1 MTSIAERGSAGR
13 STFRRYARRL
23 EAHRLVERGAITE
36 AELIEAVEAV
46 DEAVAAVEGRG
57 FEVTPFAPQPEL
69 ARAVGLDPSVEL
81 WVKDETGNV
90 SGTHKAR
97 HLFGVALAHRLAEAT
112 PEASHHPGDSR
123 GPGAI
128 RDSGDSRGSEAPR
141 DPVASRG
148 PDDSRGSEAP
158 YAIASCGNAALA
170 AAVLARAVGRALD
183 VYVPVWANPAVVD
196 HITELGGRVVRC
208 PRADGVLGD
217 PAHHAMQAAVAA
229 GAVPFSCQGTD
240 TPTTIDGARTLA
252 YEMVDALAAAATD
265 PGPAALAADPGS
277 DALAADA
284 SDSGPDALAADAPDS
299 GPDAMAADDR
309 PGSARLDRVFVQVGG
324 GALATAL
331 VTGLA
336 ACEGLDRLPVI
347 HAVQPVGNHPLVRAW
362 DRVAA
367 EITGQPPPAD
377 NRARAAAAAGMGP
390 LGDEAVRVVTARLAA
405 NPQRYMTPWET
416 EPVSYATGIL
426 DDVAYDW
433 TAVVEAMLRSGGHPV
448 VAGEDDLRLAHRLAR
463 LHTGIDVCPTG
474 AAGLGGLLA
483 LLAAGSGAPASL
495 DAAAGLSSAEP
506 DAAGSGTAADSDA
519 AGSGG
524 LAVRPG
530 ERVAVLFTGRLR
542 PGDPDP
548 LKPAASTELNSSG

>member
-1 MTSIAERGSAGR
+1 MTSIAGRGGASR

-46 DEAVAAVEGRG
+46 DEAVAVVEGRG

-69 ARAVGLDPSVEL
+69 ARAVGLDPAVEL
-81 WVKDETGNV
+81 WVKDETDNV

-97 HLFGVALAHRLAEAT
+97 HLFGVALAHRLAGAT
-112 PEASHHPGDSR
+112 PEASHHPGDSC
-123 GPGAI
+123 GPGAL

-141 DPVASRG
+141 DPVASLG
-148 PDDSRGSEAP
+148 PDDPRGSEAP

-196 HITELGGRVVRC
+196 RITELGGRVVRC
-208 PRADGVLGD
+208 PRVDGVLGD

-240 TPTTIDGARTLA
+240 TPTAINGARTLA
-252 YEMVDALAAAATD
+252 YEMVDALVADATD

-277 DALAADA
+277 DALAADD
-284 SDSGPDALAADAPDS
+284 SDSGPDALAANAPDP
-299 GPDAMAADDR
+299 GPDALAADA
-309 PGSARLDRVFVQVGG
+309 PGPARLDRVFVQVGG

-336 ACEGLDRLPVI
+336 ACESLDRLPVI
-347 HAVQPVGNHPLVRAW
+347 HAVQPEGNHPLVRAW

-377 NRARAAAAAGMGP
+377 NRARATVAAELGP
-390 LGDEAVRVVTARLAA
+390 LGDEAVRAVTARLAA
-405 NPQRYMTPWET
+405 DPQRYMTPWET

-448 VAGEDDLRLAHRLAR
+448 VADEDDLRRAHHLAR

-483 LLAAGSGAPASL
+483 LLAAGSGAPAGL
-495 DAAAGLSSAEP
+495 DAAAGLSPVEP
-506 DAAGSGTAADSDA
+506 DAAGSGTAVDSDA
-519 AGSGG
+519 AGSAGP
-524 LAVRPG
+524 AVRPG

-548 LKPAASTELNSSG
+548 LNPLTAQS

>member
-1 MTSIAERGSAGR
+1 MTAVEQGGVGR

-23 EAHRLVERGAITE
+23 EAYRLVEQGAITE
-36 AELIEAVEAV
+36 AELIEAVEAI

-69 ARAVGLDPSVEL
+69 AGAVGLDPSVEL
-81 WVKDETGNV
+81 WVKDETNNV

-97 HLFGVALAHRLAEAT
+97 HLFGVALAHRLATA
-112 PEASHHPGDSR
+112 
-123 GPGAI
+123 GPGAPADHVVF
-128 RDSGDSRGSEAPR
+128 RS
-141 DPVASRG
+141 
-148 PDDSRGSEAP
+148 PDDSRGLEAP

-196 HITELGGRVVRC
+196 RITELGGRVVRC
-208 PRADGVLGD
+208 PRAAGVLGD

-240 TPTTIDGARTLA
+240 TPTAIDGARTLA
-252 YEMVDALAAAATD
+252 YEMVDALAAADAHRPARAPADTD
-265 PGPAALAADPGS
+265 TPELARAPADA
-277 DALAADA
+277 DALAAA
-284 SDSGPDALAADAPDS
+284 PGYARAPAAADT
-299 GPDAMAADDR
+299 DR
-309 PGSARLDRVFVQVGG
+309 PARLDRVFVQVGG

-336 ACEGLDRLPVI
+336 ASEGLDRLPVV

-362 DRVAA
+362 DRVTA
-367 EITGQPPPAD
+367 EITGEEAPGD
-377 NRARAAAAAGMGP
+377 NRARAAATAGMGP
-390 LGDEAVRVVTARLAA
+390 LGDEAVRAVAVRLAA
-405 NPQRYMTPWET
+405 DPQRYMTPWET

-448 VAGEDDLRLAHRLAR
+448 TASEDHLRRAHRLAR

-483 LLAAGSGAPASL
+483 LLAAGPGA
-495 DAAAGLSSAEP
+495 GSSADGP
-506 DAAGSGTAADSDA
+506 
-519 AGSGG
+519 
-524 LAVRPG
+524 VIKPG

-548 LKPAASTELNSSG
+548 LNRLAAQS